1 MGGALGRPAA
11 VEVVEE
17 RGEDWHRAQ
26 AQFRVV
32 DEDGSGRL
40 DKEEVAGL
48 LDMLGMG
55 RLAGVEL
62 DAAMLAMDA
71 DGSGEVEFD
80 EFFDWWKIAD
90 AREAQG
96 KDAFLRGDDEEEDDE
111 TRPAEEAA
119 AEEEQRGPG
128 FRERCL
134 ERRCC
139 AALAKRW
146 ANARRWTCGFTCP
159 RCSVRVN
166 VTLVVSS
173 CLSVFAIS
181 NMAGIKSGATPC
193 TGTISTGFGSSE
205 HCVSFLA
212 ASGLS
217 ADARASR
224 ACPRRSAE
232 CPQLDGIPAVT
243 EGIMMLLSMAFP
255 LLAGVVGLL
264 AGKLKVSTRTP

>member
-11 VEVVEE
+11 IEVVEE

-80 EFFDWWKIAD
+80 EFFDWWKIAN

-96 KDAFLRGDDEEEDDE
+96 KDAFLRGDDDEEEDDE

-128 FRERCL
+128 CRERCL

-146 ANARRWTCGFTCP
+146 ASARRWSCGFTCP

-181 NMAGIKSGATPC
+181 NMAGIKRGATPC
-193 TGTISTGFGSSE
+193 TVPHAGGRI
-205 HCVSFLA
+205 CVSFLT

-217 ADARASR
+217 AHARASR

-232 CPQLDGIPAVT
+232 CPQLDGIPAVG
-243 EGIMMLLSMAFP
+243 EGIMMLLSMTIP

>member
-80 EFFDWWKIAD
+80 EFFDWWKIAN

-96 KDAFLRGDDEEEDDE
+96 KDAFLRGDDDEEEDDE

-128 FRERCL
+128 CRERCL

-166 VTLVVSS
+166 VTLVVS
-173 CLSVFAIS
+173 
-181 NMAGIKSGATPC
+181 
-193 TGTISTGFGSSE
+193 
-205 HCVSFLA
+205 
-212 ASGLS
+212 
-217 ADARASR
+217 R
-224 ACPRRSAE
+224 
-232 CPQLDGIPAVT
+232 
-243 EGIMMLLSMAFP
+243 
-255 LLAGVVGLL
+255 
-264 AGKLKVSTRTP
+264 

>member
-96 KDAFLRGDDEEEDDE
+96 KDAFLRGDDEEEE
-111 TRPAEEAA
+111 
-119 AEEEQRGPG
+119 RGPG
-128 FRERCL
+128 CRERCL

-166 VTLVVSS
+166 ITLVVSS
-173 CLSVFAIS
+173 WLSVFAIS

-205 HCVSFLA
+205 YCVSFLA

-232 CPQLDGIPAVT
+232 CPQMDGIPAVT
-243 EGIMMLLSMAFP
+243 DGIMMLLSMAFP